1 MQRGGDKKPAPVVRL
16 RHSVRVQLQSDAP
29 EDVRRR
35 FGWGWVV
42 LRVLRDLCK
51 IQASKIFCLQDFT
64 SAGFLDVTFSAFS
77 DCSSFF
83 DQCSRLPEEES
94 LWGLRLVPLF
104 AMDEVPV
111 TVHLYNPFVADED
124 IRAFL
129 GRYCSAVAAGERIR
143 GRFGI
148 WNGKRRFLARL
159 KVDPSSPGGLLH
171 PPGSF
176 TIGPHRGYLHYPGHP
191 LYCRRCGALG
201 HTKERCMGRRCR
213 SCGAE
218 GHSAADCGAPK
229 TCSLCGSEE
238 HLYRYCPARKK
249 TFASLFTEDPEEVG
263 AHSGGQQ
270 VGAGPAQRGAEPQG
284 AVRVAELAAEPPGQ
298 PDQEQRA
305 AEDTRDPPQEAEA
318 SEVEGGLLDEARP
331 SEAATSD
338 LLSSGLELELEPS
351 IQPSAWTPMS
361 WADALEGLEEMPGPA
376 RPDWS
381 SMEFSDIVEQGGS
394 PQESEEGG
402 ARPAEGQTRPAE
414 GVPEERNPKRTR
426 REGRREF
433 DLLTLEEGKEAAVSV
448 VPGRLLCVDGTF
460 RGSRFRAIAVYA
472 PCRVGQRRGFFRQL
486 EPLLSTNRFLLVGG
500 DFNVDVEA
508 EGGGELAQ
516 VVAGAGL
523 VDVYRSVEPQ
533 ASGHTWRNSRGD
545 TARLDFL
552 FVAERARVQ
561 SCSLRPFWGS
571 DHCMVVGCIELEVGQ
586 RGRGFWRL
594 NTTVLQDPSFC
605 KVFRHLY
612 AGWRRLRGLYTTQIE
627 WWEDLKRRVAIL
639 CHWWG
644 QEMARRRRE
653 GAETW
658 SRELCEAWKAGDYGR
673 LRDASEALRAHY
685 EAEARSHFVQA
696 GREALEQ
703 DERPTRYFFSSVR
716 SRQRRSYIEGLRSGP
731 DVVTSPGDMLEV
743 ARSFYSDLFGVR
755 QTEDDCAAVFLDA
768 VAGRMPEES
777 VPDLE
782 REISLE
788 EVERAMLSLKT
799 GVAPGGD
806 GLPAE
811 WYRTFWPVVG
821 PDLLAVYR
829 EAVREVMARV
839 VHPDQTCGVPGRMC
853 GMNLAL
859 VRDALAWADQRRVPL
874 ALLSLDQEKAFDRV
888 SHAFLFA
895 LLRRM
900 GFGPGFVAMVRLLY
914 AGAVS
919 RVIVNGHCSGLIEQR
934 GGGLHIPGAGGTRA
948 KVSVYADDATLFLG
962 RDEDFRAVSGIL
974 EAFSDATGARINR
987 KDSAQKNWDIALS
1000 KLKARAE
1007 SWCKRD
1013 LSLTGRVVAACSD
1026 LLAGLN
1032 HLALVFP
1039 IPFVTGRRLERA
1051 LFTFIW
1057 GGRSEQTM
1065 AMHVA
1070 FLTKLV
1076 RGTEGHMASLFARFW
1091 IGFALRAVIPWKG
1104 TSPWSTDRPWH
1115 YQKVAEFIRGH
1126 PWCLVDGLVLDHRK
1140 LERLYR
1146 HGISPTPLCPIGC
1159 GGEETV
1165 EHALWSGLKR
1175 MGPETANPLWQT
1187 VSVAKL
1193 GKVK

>member
-1 MQRGGDKKPAPVVRL
+1 MA
-16 RHSVRVQLQSDAP
+16 
-29 EDVRRR
+29 RR
-35 FGWGWVV
+35 
-42 LRVLRDLCK
+42 
-51 IQASKIFCLQDFT
+51 A
-64 SAGFLDVTFSAFS
+64 
-77 DCSSFF
+77 
-83 DQCSRLPEEES
+83 
-94 LWGLRLVPLF
+94 
-104 AMDEVPV
+104 
-111 TVHLYNPFVADED
+111 
-124 IRAFL
+124 
-129 GRYCSAVAAGERIR
+129 
-143 GRFGI
+143 
-148 WNGKRRFLARL
+148 
-159 KVDPSSPGGLLH
+159 
-171 PPGSF
+171 
-176 TIGPHRGYLHYPGHP
+176 HR
-191 LYCRRCGALG
+191 
-201 HTKERCMGRRCR
+201 
-213 SCGAE
+213 
-218 GHSAADCGAPK
+218 
-229 TCSLCGSEE
+229 
-238 HLYRYCPARKK
+238 
-249 TFASLFTEDPEEVG
+249 
-263 AHSGGQQ
+263 
-270 VGAGPAQRGAEPQG
+270 
-284 AVRVAELAAEPPGQ
+284 
-298 PDQEQRA
+298 
-305 AEDTRDPPQEAEA
+305 
-318 SEVEGGLLDEARP
+318 
-331 SEAATSD
+331 
-338 LLSSGLELELEPS
+338 SSG
-351 IQPSAWTPMS
+351 Q
-361 WADALEGLEEMPGPA
+361 
-376 RPDWS
+376 
-381 SMEFSDIVEQGGS
+381 
-394 PQESEEGG
+394 
-402 ARPAEGQTRPAE
+402 
-414 GVPEERNPKRTR
+414 
-426 REGRREF
+426 
-433 DLLTLEEGKEAAVSV
+433 
-448 VPGRLLCVDGTF
+448 
-460 RGSRFRAIAVYA
+460 
-472 PCRVGQRRGFFRQL
+472 
-486 EPLLSTNRFLLVGG
+486 
-500 DFNVDVEA
+500 EA

-516 VVAGAGL
+516 VRAGAGL
-523 VDVYRSVEPQ
+523 VDVYRSVELQ
-533 ASGHTWRNSRGD
+533 ASGHTWRNFGGD
-545 TARLDFL
+545 TARLEFL
-552 FVAERARVQ
+552 FVAEGARVQ
-561 SCSLRPFWGS
+561 SCSLRPFWG
-571 DHCMVVGCIELEVGQ
+571 IELEVGQ

-594 NTTVLQDPSFC
+594 NTTVLQDLSFC

-639 CHWWG
+639 CRWWG

-703 DERPTRYFFSSVR
+703 DERPTHFFFSSVR
-716 SRQRRSYIEGLRSGP
+716 SRQHRWYIEGLRSGP

-743 ARSFYSDLFGVR
+743 ARYFYNDLFGVR

-768 VAGRMPEES
+768 VAGRVPEES

-806 GLPAE
+806 GLLAE
-811 WYRTFWPVVG
+811 WYCTFWPVVG

-829 EAVREVMARV
+829 EAVRFGALPPSALVGYVTLLYKKGDRTELANWRPITLLTVDYKILAKLMVLRLREVMARV
-839 VHPDQTCGVPGRMC
+839 VHSDQTCGVPGRMC

-900 GFGPGFVAMVRLLY
+900 GFGPGFVTMVRLLY

-919 RVIVNGHCSGLIEQR
+919 HVIVNGHCSGLIEQR
-934 GGGLHIPGAGGTRA
+934 GGVRQGCPLSPLLYVLYLEPLAEQLRRKPAFQGLHIPGAGGTRA

-987 KDSAQKNWDIALS
+987 SKSAVLYTGAWAGRLDVPGGFALCQDGLKILGVVFWREDSAQKNWDIALS
-1000 KLKARAE
+1000 KFKARAE

-1013 LSLTGRVVAACSD
+1013 LSLTGRVVAACLD

-1032 HLALVFP
+1032 HLAVVFP

-1057 GGRSEQTM
+1057 GGGSEQVARTTMCTEREKGGRGVACIPLKTM

-1076 RGTEGHMASLFARFW
+1076 RGTEGYMASLFARFW
-1091 IGFALRAVIPWKG
+1091 IGFVLRAVIPWKG

-1126 PWCLVDGLVLDHRK
+1126 PWCLVDGLVLDHRRLYK
-1140 LERLYR
+1140 KWRDCWAAQSGQTHPQMPGVEWAAMQPTWLDRASKDLHWLGALRCLPVRERLYR

-1165 EHALWSGLKR
+1165 EHTLWSCPVAARFWRRVSEWWSAEEGTDIDRDLVLYGRGLKR
-1175 MGPETANPLWQT
+1175 MGPETANPLWQA
-1187 VSVAKL
+1187 VSVAKCVLWGAKCECIRSQTPRVRQVDLFHMFWARL
-1193 GKVK
+1193 GKVFLIITHSDYYNFRRFIGINPERGSKTIRGQSNFITFIYSFMSEKRLY

>member
-1 MQRGGDKKPAPVVRL
+1 MTSL
-16 RHSVRVQLQSDAP
+16 SVSTLN
-29 EDVRRR
+29 E
-35 FGWGWVV
+35 
-42 LRVLRDLCK
+42 C
-51 IQASKIFCLQDFT
+51 
-64 SAGFLDVTFSAFS
+64 
-77 DCSSFF
+77 
-83 DQCSRLPEEES
+83 
-94 LWGLRLVPLF
+94 
-104 AMDEVPV
+104 
-111 TVHLYNPFVADED
+111 H
-124 IRAFL
+124 
-129 GRYCSAVAAGERIR
+129 
-143 GRFGI
+143 
-148 WNGKRRFLARL
+148 
-159 KVDPSSPGGLLH
+159 
-171 PPGSF
+171 
-176 TIGPHRGYLHYPGHP
+176 
-191 LYCRRCGALG
+191 
-201 HTKERCMGRRCR
+201 
-213 SCGAE
+213 
-218 GHSAADCGAPK
+218 
-229 TCSLCGSEE
+229 
-238 HLYRYCPARKK
+238 
-249 TFASLFTEDPEEVG
+249 
-263 AHSGGQQ
+263 
-270 VGAGPAQRGAEPQG
+270 
-284 AVRVAELAAEPPGQ
+284 
-298 PDQEQRA
+298 
-305 AEDTRDPPQEAEA
+305 
-318 SEVEGGLLDEARP
+318 
-331 SEAATSD
+331 
-338 LLSSGLELELEPS
+338 LSSE
-351 IQPSAWTPMS
+351 
-361 WADALEGLEEMPGPA
+361 
-376 RPDWS
+376 
-381 SMEFSDIVEQGGS
+381 
-394 PQESEEGG
+394 
-402 ARPAEGQTRPAE
+402 AE
-414 GVPEERNPKRTR
+414 GVL
-426 REGRREF
+426 F
-433 DLLTLEEGKEAAVSV
+433 S
-448 VPGRLLCVDGTF
+448 
-460 RGSRFRAIAVYA
+460 RG
-472 PCRVGQRRGFFRQL
+472 
-486 EPLLSTNRFLLVGG
+486 FLLVGG
-500 DFNVDVEA
+500 GFNVDVEA

-516 VVAGAGL
+516 VVAGARL

-571 DHCMVVGCIELEVGQ
+571 DHCMVVGCIELE
-586 RGRGFWRL
+586 
-594 NTTVLQDPSFC
+594 
-605 KVFRHLY
+605 
-612 AGWRRLRGLYTTQIE
+612 IE
-627 WWEDLKRRVAIL
+627 WWEDLKRRIAIL
-639 CHWWG
+639 CRWWG

-653 GAETW
+653 GAKMW
-658 SRELCEAWKAGDYGR
+658 SRMLCKAWKEGDFGR

-696 GREALEQ
+696 GKEVLEQ
-703 DERPTRYFFSSVR
+703 DERPTRYFFYSVR
-716 SRQRRSYIEGLRSGP
+716 SRQRKSYIEGLRQ
-731 DVVTSPGDMLEV
+731 
-743 ARSFYSDLFGVR
+743 RR
-755 QTEDDCAAVFLDA
+755 TEDDCAAAFLDS
-768 VAGRMPEES
+768 VAGRVPEES
-777 VPDLE
+777 GPDLE

-829 EAVREVMARV
+829 EAILAKLMVLRLREVMARV

-874 ALLSLDQEKAFDRV
+874 ALLRLDQEKAFDRV

-962 RDEDFRAVSGIL
+962 RDEDFRAVSGIM

-987 KDSAQKNWDIALS
+987 KDSAQKNWGIALS

-1057 GGRSEQTM
+1057 GGRSEQVSRTTMCTEREKGGRGVACIPLKTM

-1140 LERLYR
+1140 LYKRWRDCWAAQSGQTHPQMPGVEWAAMQPTWLDGASKDLHWLGALRRLPVRERLYR

-1165 EHALWSGLKR
+1165 EHALWSCPVAARFWRRVSEWWSAEEGAGIDRDLVLYGRGLKR

-1187 VSVAKL
+1187 VSVANSQPRHGNRPVPRSTPRPRQASSHVL
-1193 GKVK
+1193 TSTLSTSLLHASPSARFTLFLLTQ